1 MSLRNAFTQGE
12 PIIEIDGNFMEIQN
26 TQHIDGDL
34 KVQLNALQE
43 LRIRSKWLGRWKYDY
58 DLEEEEL
65 I

>member
-58 DLEEEEL
+58 DLEEEL

>member
-12 PIIEIDGNFMEIQN
+12 PIIEIDDNFMKIQN

-58 DLEEEEL
+58 DLEEEL